1 MRVFVNHKTIINI
14 LRGSLS
20 YYCIFAILLS
30 PPYLQFFPLLNNVVN
45 VLRVLVFVLL
55 FYNFVVSD
63 QKETIAIA
71 VTCWQ
76 LLYLF
81 SALINAQVSMSF
93 WYYFINRIG
102 AVLFTIEGVKKN
114 AKRFFLSGRNYLLV
128 LLIINLFMVVFSLGQ
143 STALGTYYL
152 FGLRIGISIHI
163 VLALLLS
170 LLYDYCNS
178 EKTIKLGTTTITI
191 AVVSAISFAF
201 LRAVTGMIG
210 IIVMIL
216 MYFLLSHN
224 KIRNRKVLFL
234 VPIVLFIL
242 IVITEKQLNILGFIL
257 NYFGKDLTF
266 TGRTRIWA
274 QALQYISEHPLIGH
288 GTNTMPI
295 NWVYST
301 IMQPAHNEILND
313 VYFAGLFTLPFL
325 YYCTIGFIDSSTARF
340 INDLYVSVIF
350 GLSLMMITEIQSDYA
365 SFFVIISLGYMIFR
379 HPDLIENKY
388 LPD

>member
-163 VLALLLS
+163 ILALLLS

-178 EKTIKLGTTTITI
+178 GKTIKLGTTTITI

-325 YYCTIGFIDSSTARF
+325 YYSTIGFIDSSTARF